1 MNLNETNASPQND
14 IISFADEMSERVK
27 KFNERYIWKVL
38 IVDDDDAVH
47 QVTELALDGFEFEG
61 HPLLFYHAYTGEE
74 ALDCLRKHQDIAVVL
89 LDVVME
95 SDHAGLEAV
104 KYIRDVLKNQQVR
117 IILRTGQPGQAPEQE
132 VIQKYDIND
141 YKEKTEL
148 TAQKFTTLMYASLRS
163 YRDIMAL
170 EKNRLGLEHIIDST
184 ADIFALQN
192 IEGFTEGV
200 LEQLTSLMQLGS
212 SAAYMQLNGIA
223 VQATGEELS
232 VVVGTGEFKKLEG
245 KDAREGLSEEAL
257 RDISYAI
264 STKKNQYID
273 DRFAGFFSTSFGYDS
288 VLYITGVRPL
298 NEIDRN
304 LVEVFLRNIGIA
316 HENMDLHKEIEE
328 TQREIVYLLG
338 EAVETRSKETGN
350 HVKRVAEISKLIAVE
365 LGMSDE
371 ESEILRLA
379 SPLHDIG
386 KIGIPDAILNKEGP
400 LVGDEWETM
409 KTHAVL
415 GRDMLKTSRKR
426 ILQVG
431 AIIAGEH
438 HEKWDGTGYP
448 IGKQGKEIHIYG
460 RITAIADVF
469 DALGNERCYKAAW
482 APEKVEE
489 YIRGQS
495 GKQFDP
501 EIVDIFLEKMGK
513 IREICDAYQDC

>member
-1 MNLNETNASPQND
+1 MNLSETEASRDND
-14 IISFADEMSERVK
+14 IISFADEVSDRRK
-27 KFNERYIWKVL
+27 SYDGRYVWKVL
-38 IVDDDDAVH
+38 IVDDEEAVH

-61 HPLLFYHAYTGEE
+61 HPLLFYHAYTGDE
-74 ALDCLRKHQDIAVVL
+74 ALECLQRHDDIAVVL

-104 KYIRDVLKNQQVR
+104 KYIREVLKNQQTR
-117 IILRTGQPGQAPEQE
+117 IILRTGQPGQAPEQD
-132 VIQKYDIND
+132 VIQQYDIND

-170 EKNRLGLEHIIDST
+170 EKNKLGLEHIIDST

-192 IEGFTEGV
+192 IDGFTEGV
-200 LEQLTSLMQLGS
+200 LQQLTSLMRLGS
-212 SAAYMQLNGIA
+212 SAIYMQLNGVA
-223 VQATGEELS
+223 VHASGDALPI
-232 VVVGTGEFKKLEG
+232 VVGTGDFKELEG
-245 KDAREGLSEEAL
+245 KDAREGLSEQAL
-257 RDISYAI
+257 QDINLAI
-264 STKKNQYID
+264 KTKNNHYIE
-273 DRFAGFFSTSFGYDS
+273 DRFAGFFSTTFGFDS

-304 LVEVFLRNIGIA
+304 LIEVFLRNIGIA
-316 HENMDLHKEIEE
+316 YENVDLHKEIEE

-350 HVKRVAEISKLIAVE
+350 HVKRVAEISKLLALE
-365 LGMSDE
+365 LGLSDE
-371 ESEILRLA
+371 EAEILRLA
-379 SPLHDIG
+379 SPLHDVG

-400 LVGDEWETM
+400 LEGQEWEVM
-409 KTHAVL
+409 KTHASL
-415 GRDMLKTSRKR
+415 GRDMLKNSRKR
-426 ILQVG
+426 ILQAG

-438 HEKWDGTGYP
+438 HEKWDGSGYP

-469 DALGNERCYKAAW
+469 DALGNDRCYKAAW
-482 APEKVEE
+482 PLEE
-489 YIRGQS
+489 IMSYIQDQS

-501 EIVDIFLEKMGK
+501 EIVRVFTENLETIQK
-513 IREICDAYQDC
+513 ICNAYYDK